1 MTLEHLF
8 ITPQHNFVGHH
19 GLPPGTEPMVEMDT
33 IECVAGRGVRE
44 DRYFDHK
51 RDYKGQITFFS
62 MEVYED
68 LMARLGVSDR
78 EPTVFR
84 RNVMTRGVD
93 LNTLIGKEF
102 TWQGVRFSGSEEC
115 KPCYWMDTAFAQG
128 ALDALKGNGGL
139 RARILSDGVLR
150 CGPA

>member
-19 GLPPGTEPMVEMDT
+19 GMEPGTEPMVEVDE
-33 IECVAGRGVRE
+33 IECVTGRGVRG

-51 RDYKGQITFFS
+51 PDYKGQITFFS
-62 MEVYED
+62 MEIYED
-68 LMARLGVSDR
+68 LMARLGISDR

-115 KPCYWMDTAFAQG
+115 KPCYWMDTAFGQG
-128 ALDALKGNGGL
+128 ALEALKGNGGL
-139 RARILSDGVLR
+139 RARILCDGMLR
-150 CGPA
+150 RGAV